1 MRISDWSSDVC
12 SSDLRNLYGAVTV
25 DQSKNIFE
33 AKQAFASSGR
43 SDGQTASNPVNL
55 IGVTVGNKAAVGKHT
70 IEIIQTAAS
79 HRVGSGSFASASTDL
94 GTARG
99 QAAGSIQG
107 TFDIGGVTIDVLPTD
122 TLQDLVDRINNANTG
137 AEATGVP
144 ASIVR
149 VSARQSSLA
158 RKIGR
163 TSGRERGCT

>member
-94 GTARG
+94 
-99 QAAGSIQG
+99 
-107 TFDIGGVTIDVLPTD
+107 
-122 TLQDLVDRINNANTG
+122 DRKSTRLN
-137 AEATGVP
+137 
-144 ASIVR
+144 
-149 VSARQSSLA
+149 SSH
-158 RKIGR
+158 
-163 TSGRERGCT
+163 